1 MTKKG
6 RALRFD
12 KEISRKNISFPDL
25 HPALSVRRSA
35 VGENHFS
42 LSAGYSGYRRTCPI
56 YGRSRLYLWYDR
68 RHRPDDRR
76 NCRRNRYGTAG
87 IEVLPMDHD
96 HCHEPAQYRVSVSL
110 LRPTGKYRNHIG
122 LRRHRTIRL
131 RIRFH
136 GPHLLH
142 FMMLFSNGKH
152 QTAHYAICTGFM
164 ALGLMLP
171 GMISGWIEE
180 SIGYRAFFVWIMLC
194 TIPSFWATHLVR
206 KNLTDNH
213 SDNSSR

>member
-1 MTKKG
+1 MSI
-6 RALRFD
+6 LR
-12 KEISRKNISFPDL
+12 ISRYFHLFLPKETHRQCPDL

-110 LRPTGKYRNHIG
+110 LCPTGKYRNHIG

-131 RIRFH
+131 WFRIHFPHLFYDAIQQRQTPNRPLCDLYRFH
-136 GPHLLH
+136 GFRPD
-142 FMMLFSNGKH
+142 
-152 QTAHYAICTGFM
+152 APRYDI
-164 ALGLMLP
+164 GLDRRIDRLP
-171 GMISGWIEE
+171 GFFRLDHAVYDTQFLGYPSGQKKLN
-180 SIGYRAFFVWIMLC
+180 R
-194 TIPSFWATHLVR
+194 
-206 KNLTDNH
+206 
-213 SDNSSR
+213 